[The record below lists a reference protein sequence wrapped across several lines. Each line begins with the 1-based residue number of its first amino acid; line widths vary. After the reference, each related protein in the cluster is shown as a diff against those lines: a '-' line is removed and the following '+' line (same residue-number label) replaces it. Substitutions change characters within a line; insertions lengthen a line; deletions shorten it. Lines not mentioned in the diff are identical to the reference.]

1 MTIRDRAEAL
11 ASVQETRKLGAWTY
25 GVAGQGP
32 AVLLL
37 AGGTGIGI
45 GWLDLVLALHS
56 DYRTIAVDYPPG
68 VSTID
73 ELAQGVLDVL
83 DAENIEAAHIVGQS
97 AGGMLAEMVSR
108 AAPDRVR
115 SMTLTGTGLYGD
127 EDVARLEQKLAA
139 LEAAPWEQTRA
150 AMATSLRAAWQDA
163 DEADFWIGRI
173 DQAVS
178 QEGLVNSYRYLL
190 DVARRADRLR
200 PAWQGPVL
208 LLRAGDDP
216 LITEAHTQRLANLHP
231 GAEIRVLPSGGHS
244 LLVSRP
250 GEYITAV
257 REFLA

>member
-83 DAENIEAAHIVGQS
+83 DAENIEAAHVVGRVHHR
-97 AGGMLAEMVSR
+97 GPGIPRMITLA
-108 AAPDRVR
+108 
-115 SMTLTGTGLYGD
+115 
-127 EDVARLEQKLAA
+127 
-139 LEAAPWEQTRA
+139 
-150 AMATSLRAAWQDA
+150 
-163 DEADFWIGRI
+163 
-173 DQAVS
+173 
-178 QEGLVNSYRYLL
+178 
-190 DVARRADRLR
+190 
-200 PAWQGPVL
+200 
-208 LLRAGDDP
+208 
-216 LITEAHTQRLANLHP
+216 
-231 GAEIRVLPSGGHS
+231 IRVELIWVPET
-244 LLVSRP
+244 LR
-250 GEYITAV
+250 
-257 REFLA
+257 R